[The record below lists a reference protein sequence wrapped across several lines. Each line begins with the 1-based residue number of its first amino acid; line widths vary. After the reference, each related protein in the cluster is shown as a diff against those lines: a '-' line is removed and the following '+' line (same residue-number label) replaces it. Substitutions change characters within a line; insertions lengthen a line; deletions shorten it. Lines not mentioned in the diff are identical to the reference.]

1 MSKSAQVQ
9 AYFKH
14 PAISQ
19 SEIKAILK
27 GPHLVKIV
35 ENNPNY
41 FEESEAMLIGSLVDD
56 MFTYDLP
63 ELMEHYHVGNIENKP
78 SDTMVSIIRKVFDN
92 RINDDLSDCNNN
104 QLILEAA
111 NQHNHGNGKY
121 KDERIINDVLKA
133 EGYWNDL
140 LKIGTKTLVSVYEY
154 NLACKI
160 NNSIREHEYTKEIFD
175 NPHKFQVDLYFK
187 TDEFECKALLD
198 LLVYDAKRNAICPFD
213 FKITGYN
220 TLFNI
225 PFNKF
230 KYGVQAEWYTN
241 AIYANRDHI
250 ANLFGIP
257 NTFTVD
263 DFKFIVESYSNP
275 GMPLIYELKLETIV
289 DAQLMI
295 REGLDLY
302 KWHKTNDIWHTSKDI
317 YNSKGRLSI

>member
-1 MSKSAQVQ
+1 MSKSDRVK
-9 AYFKH
+9 AYFKN
-14 PAISQ
+14 PALSQ
-19 SEIKAILK
+19 SEIKGILK
-27 GPHLVKIV
+27 GPHLVKLL
-35 ENNPNY
+35 EKNPNY

-56 MFTYDLP
+56 MFTYDTE
-63 ELMEHYHVGNIENKP
+63 ELMELYYVGDIENKP

-92 RINDDLSDCNNN
+92 RINNDLSDCNNN
-104 QLILEAA
+104 QLILDSA
-111 NQHNHGNGKY
+111 NEHGHGKGKY
-121 KDERIINDVLKA
+121 KDERIISDVLKA

-187 TDEFECKALLD
+187 TEEFECKALLD
-198 LLVYDAKRNAICPFD
+198 LITYDEKRNAICPFD
-213 FKITGYN
+213 FKVTGFN
-220 TLFNI
+220 TLFHI

-230 KYGVQAEWYTN
+230 KYGIQSEFYTE

-250 ANLFGIP
+250 SNLFNID

-263 DFKFIVESYSNP
+263 PFKFIVESFNNP
-275 GMPLIYELKLETIV
+275 GIPLVYELKLETIV

-295 REGLDLY
+295 KEGIELY
-302 KWHKTNDIWHTSKDI
+302 RWHSVNNIWDTTKEI
-317 YNSKGRLSI
+317 FNSKGQLSI